1 MSAERKK
8 AESADNRPESNPKN
22 STSWCSGPTAVWP
35 IVLGLVAAWRYIAPV
50 HFNGHVF
57 EAIADVNPFV
67 GMIVFSHYPEMVD
80 DRVVISI
87 CAANILFWA
96 VINLLPNFSERRV
109 ICWNVVMFPVTLGLG
124 AICALVYVPTDT
136 TAMTILYCMALL
148 VTIGAVVRFPGLK
161 WASVPL
167 SLGPKAWRWSVA
179 VLVPSSLYLT
189 FYLIPS
195 ACGRWQGQVRS
206 YFAEEEPNVVFLLH
220 MKDRASPLHEEL
232 VDILVRT
239 TDYLVV
245 RLSKQV
251 PHPKT
256 LPGSSATLPAPKRP
270 NRITTDPVFMP
281 MLVRRESI
289 ECVTFVPSP
298 KSVENVFREKIGRKA
313 SMTQPAFEVR
323 RIEGGGYETVFE

>member
-8 AESADNRPESNPKN
+8 AEGVDSRPESVPKN
-22 STSWCSGPTAVWP
+22 GTPWYRQPTAVWP
-35 IVLGLVAAWRYIAPV
+35 IVLGLVAAWRYIVPV

-57 EAIADVNPFV
+57 EAIANVNPFV
-67 GMIVFSHYPEMVD
+67 GMAVLSHYPEMVD
-80 DRVVISI
+80 DRAVISI

-96 VINLLPNFSERRV
+96 VINLLPNLTERRV
-109 ICWNVVMFPVTLGLG
+109 IRWNVVMLPVTLGL
-124 AICALVYVPTDT
+124 AAFCTFIYVPTGT
-136 TAMTILYCMALL
+136 TVMTILYCIALL

-206 YFAEEEPNVVFLLH
+206 FFAEPEPNVVFLLH
-220 MKDRASPLHEEL
+220 MKDRDSPLHEEL

-245 RLSKQV
+245 RLSDQV
-251 PHPKT
+251 PHPKA
-256 LPGSSATLPAPKRP
+256 LPGSSATLPALKRS
-270 NRITTDPVFMP
+270 NRITTDPLFMP

-298 KSVENVFREKIGRKA
+298 RTVEDAFREKFGRRV
-313 SMTQPAFEVR
+313 STTQPAFKVKR
-323 RIEGGGYETVFE
+323 MEGGGYETVLE